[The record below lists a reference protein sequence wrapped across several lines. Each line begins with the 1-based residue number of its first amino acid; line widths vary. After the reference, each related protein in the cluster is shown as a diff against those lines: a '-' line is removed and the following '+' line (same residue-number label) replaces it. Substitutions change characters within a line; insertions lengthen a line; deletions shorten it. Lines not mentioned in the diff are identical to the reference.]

1 MSVGLS
7 SLYEEIKKH
16 GVELACGEN
25 GLKNKIRWIQ
35 IVESIESAG
44 FLQGNEFAFTTGLGI
59 KNERDLL
66 DLVAKANE
74 KGASA
79 IIVYIGKYI
88 KNISSDLID
97 YCNTHNF
104 PLFVAPWGVDM
115 SNTMKDITINIIE
128 SEKKYTE
135 VSNAIK
141 DAIFLPEKTDLYL
154 PVFRKLGYKTEWKYT
169 ISLIEIEAKD
179 VKTYNVEDYTS
190 YIISYIDEEL
200 SHIRSQY
207 ICVNMVNSIVI
218 LFYNKRYDEI
228 KDIIKNIYIKIGKK
242 FENFNFYIGVY
253 KENIK
258 IENMYKSYEE
268 SKKIARINKLLRNN
282 NVKIRPNELGVYKLL
297 LSIEDKEIIKSFY
310 ENTIGDLIVYDELNN
325 TDYVDLLINYY
336 ENNCRINET
345 ANALYIH
352 RNTVKY
358 KIKKIEEILDVNFSD
373 IGDKNKIYISL
384 MIKQII

>member
-7 SLYEEIKKH
+7 YLYEEIKKH

-25 GLKNKIRWIQ
+25 GLKNRVRWIQ

-59 KNERDLL
+59 KDERDLF
-66 DLVAKANE
+66 DLVVKANE

-88 KNISSDLID
+88 KNISNDLID

-104 PLFVAPWGVDM
+104 PLFLAPWGVDM
-115 SNTMKDITINIIE
+115 SNTMKEITVNIIE

-135 VSNAIK
+135 ISNAIK
-141 DAIFLPEKTDLYL
+141 DAIFLPEKTELYL

-179 VKTYNVEDYTS
+179 VKTYNVEEYIS

-200 SHIRSQY
+200 SYLRSQC

-218 LFYNKRYDEI
+218 LFYNKRHDEI
-228 KDIIKNIYIKIGKK
+228 KDIIKNIYVKVGKK
-242 FENFNFYIGVY
+242 FENFNFYIGVD
-253 KENIK
+253 KENRK
-258 IENMYKSYEE
+258 IESIYKNYEE
-268 SKKIARINKLLRNN
+268 SKKIARINKLLLNN

-297 LSIEDKEIIKSFY
+297 LSIEDKEIVKSFY

-336 ENNCRINET
+336 ENNCKINET

-358 KIKKIEEILDVNFSD
+358 KIKKIEEVLDVNFSD